1 MKEYLPQELS
11 VPEVQRL
18 LQGGIGPR
26 PIALV
31 STVSKEGINNLSPFS
46 FYNVFGANPPVIA
59 FSPSRRGRDGTL
71 KDTYL
76 NLIETKECVVQ
87 AVTYSMVE
95 QVSLAS
101 TEYERG
107 IDEFVKSGLTPI
119 DSDLVKPK
127 RVKESPFQMECR
139 LLDMMSYGDGGASAN
154 IAICEVIKFH
164 VDELVFVNG
173 IIYPNKIDLVARMSG
188 DFYCRTSGDNIFE
201 VEKPILKKGIGF
213 DQIPDFIKK
222 SDIYSANNLGK
233 LGNIEIIPSEKAV
246 TDYIEEVK
254 QHTKN
259 EFDHSENSFDN
270 YYDKKNFTKML
281 QIVLS
286 DSGLTSLNRK
296 QMLEKTAKAALEANQ
311 TEIAWKIALFA
322 GRENE

>member
-1 MKEYLPQELS
+1 MKHIIPAESS

-46 FYNVFGANPPVIA
+46 FYNVFGANPPIIG
-59 FSPSRRGRDGTL
+59 FSPSRRGRDGSL

-76 NLIETKECVVQ
+76 NLMETKECVVQ
-87 AVTYSMVE
+87 AVTFSMVE

-127 RVKESPFQMECR
+127 RVKESPFQMECK

-164 VDELVFVNG
+164 IDKDIFENG
-173 IIYPNKIDLVARMSG
+173 LIHPNKIDLVARMSG
-188 DFYCRTSGDNIFE
+188 DFYCRASGENIFAI
-201 VEKPILKKGIGF
+201 EKPIVKKGIGY
-213 DQIPDFIKK
+213 DQIPDFIRQ
-222 SDIYSANNLGK
+222 SNVYSANNLGK

-254 QHTKN
+254 RNTKN
-259 EFDHSENSFDN
+259 ESDHSKISFDTL
-270 YYDKKNFTKML
+270 YTQKEFTKML

-286 DSGLTSLNRK
+286 DSSLISLNRK
-296 QMLEKTAKAALEANQ
+296 QMLEKTAKVALESNQ
-311 TEIAWKIALFA
+311 TEIAWMIAIYA
-322 GRENE
+322 GRE